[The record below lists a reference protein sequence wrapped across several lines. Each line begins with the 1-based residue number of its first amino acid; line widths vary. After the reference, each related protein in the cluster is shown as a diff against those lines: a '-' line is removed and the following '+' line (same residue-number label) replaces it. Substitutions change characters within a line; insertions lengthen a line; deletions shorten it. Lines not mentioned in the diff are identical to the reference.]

1 MEERVWKHM
10 YLKLAGSVADA
21 VEVIHEP
28 QVKQILI
35 RGMQDAEEIYIG
47 VGDSKAAEES
57 RNGEM

>member
-1 MEERVWKHM
+1 MEENAWKHM

-21 VEVIHEP
+21 VELIHEP

-47 VGDSKAAEES
+47 ASDGGDSENS
-57 RNGEM
+57 

>member
-1 MEERVWKHM
+1 MVMEENVWKHM

-21 VEVIHEP
+21 VELIHEP

-47 VGDSKAAEES
+47 ASDGGDSENS
-57 RNGEM
+57 